1 MSSNG
6 AEEPPMCPETTEQV
20 KFRIRFFGTSKESSQ
35 MVSVSDTEH
44 DKVFK
49 EVCGAAGVSAGQK
62 TEI

>member
-1 MSSNG
+1 
-6 AEEPPMCPETTEQV
+6 MCPETTEQV